1 MVKSLMEKSAADSA
15 CLKVKR
21 NPEVSVSKIETVE
34 DMRSDLPETFDQRV
48 QG

>member
-21 NPEVSVSKIETVE
+21 NSEVSVSKMETVE
-34 DMRSDLPETFDQRV
+34 DMRSDLTETFDQRV